1 MRISGFVTMTAFVYI
16 QINKRRESKSKW
28 DVAKFGFGC
37 SIIPHEK
44 LEFVKEVNTREI
56 RALYQ

>member
-28 DVAKFGFGC
+28 DVAKFGFES
-37 SIIPHEK
+37 SIISHDK
-44 LEFVKEVNTREI
+44 QEFVKEVNTREI

>member
-44 LEFVKEVNTREI
+44 QDFLEEANAREI
-56 RALYQ
+56 RGRYQ